1 MCFTLSRTSAR
12 FALLNRSTVP
22 TRYPVIR
29 RMRSNFTPSPTLPS
43 IIGKWLHS
51 SLSILGD
58 SGIIP
63 VGTGDDVKGVH
74 IPPHESRLHPLQ
86 VVP

>member
-1 MCFTLSRTSAR
+1 MLMCFTLSRTSAR

-58 SGIIP
+58 
-63 VGTGDDVKGVH
+63 
-74 IPPHESRLHPLQ
+74 
-86 VVP
+86 